1 MKTRIAELRKEKNMT
16 LKELGTVLGIRDN
29 TLSQYETGKRNP
41 QLGLLQEIANFF
53 HVSLEYLTC
62 DTDKRDYQ
70 LESDSDAIS
79 LLKSISDPKTSGI
92 GQLNLSNETAL
103 KLAIW
108 IETNFDLLKNDY
120 PDLINTAHTLVHT
133 VQVENRVL
141 KVYSADR
148 KKRSKQ
154 IDKII
159 DELEN
164 DDDVFTSPKQ
174 VLAFIDES
182 KRLTYK
188 QIEQVIN
195 YMKDLPNE
203 NNEI

>member
-53 HVSLEYLTC
+53 NVSLEYLTC
-62 DTDKRDYQ
+62 DTDKRDYE
-70 LESDSDAIS
+70 LKSDSDAIS

-92 GQLNLSNETAL
+92 SQSNLSNETAL
-103 KLAIW
+103 RLIIW
-108 IETNFDLLKNDY
+108 VGTNFDLLKNDY
-120 PDLINTAHTLVHT
+120 PDLITTAYVLAHT
-133 VQVENRVL
+133 VQIENNVL
-141 KVYSADR
+141 KDYSADR

-154 IDKII
+154 IESII

-164 DDDVFTSPKQ
+164 DDDLLTLPQ
-174 VLAFIDES
+174 QILAFIDES
-182 KRLTYK
+182 KRLSYK
-188 QIEQVIN
+188 QIEQVID
-195 YMKDLPNE
+195 YMKSLPNDDK
-203 NNEI
+203 